1 MRPFGRPRQPDLAG
15 TNIRHRGLI
24 KWQGKTVTLLNRKS
38 LEGIAEFLPG
48 YLYQDDGK
56 RN

>member
-1 MRPFGRPRQPDLAG
+1 
-15 TNIRHRGLI
+15 
-24 KWQGKTVTLLNRKS
+24 VTLLNRKS